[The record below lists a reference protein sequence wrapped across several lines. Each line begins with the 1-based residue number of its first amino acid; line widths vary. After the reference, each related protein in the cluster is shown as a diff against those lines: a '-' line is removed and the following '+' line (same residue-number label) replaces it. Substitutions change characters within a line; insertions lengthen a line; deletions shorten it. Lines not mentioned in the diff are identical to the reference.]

1 MSLRDGDMAAVFSML
16 SGNKKSIDKN
26 KLIAKIR
33 ELYGY
38 KKPSNQLI
46 NDLIQLEEDEIDFK
60 YRSD

>member
-1 MSLRDGDMAAVFSML
+1 MSITDGDMAAVFSML
-16 SGNKKSIDKN
+16 TGNKNSIDKN

-46 NDLIQLEEDEIDFK
+46 NDLIQLEEDTINIK
-60 YRSD
+60 YRND

>member
-1 MSLRDGDMAAVFSML
+1 MSIRDGDMAAVFNML
-16 SGNKKSIDKN
+16 TGNKKSIDKN

-46 NDLIQLEEDEIDFK
+46 NDLIQLEEDDIDLK

>member
-1 MSLRDGDMAAVFSML
+1 MEPIFNML

-33 ELYGY
+33 EQYGY

-46 NDLIQLEEDEIDFK
+46 NDLIQLEEEVIDFK
-60 YRSD
+60 YTVE